1 MAFDGPAAQPGVQE
15 VAQAGAV
22 RRALPAVVPSDWS
35 REPEQDPALAVP
47 FEWAAVVHPARTR
60 IAAIVHLYYEDLATE
75 IRSYLAQIEEGVD
88 VYISTCTDERA
99 ALICDA
105 FKGWATGVVDVRVVP
120 NRGRDIAP
128 KLTAF
133 NDVHS
138 RYEYVLHLHG
148 KRSPHVSVLAT
159 WRQFLLENLIG
170 NGKSARSAIA
180 ALDSLPSLGM
190 VAAQHFEPVRHCLG
204 WGQNFAACQRLAQ
217 RMGFTLDAGA
227 PLDFPSGS
235 MFWARSSALQPIFSL
250 NLTAD
255 DFEEEQGQTDGTLA
269 HAIERLFFFACE
281 RAGFAWIKIGEP
293 ELYASTPRIER
304 VDSPAL
310 LQDWFHQT
318 RFKLLAPGEERAVRG
333 VPEKM
338 VGPSATFVSRIQRRA
353 LGIDFAA
360 PVAGWKVAVGIV
372 PLDHPSFV
380 VERAVRSALASLHC
394 FDPVSGAV
402 WILGRSSLDQSLPVG
417 QIEWVEVPDGQ
428 RQTQAA
434 GHNRL
439 MADAFG
445 AGATHYIAL
454 DAAGLL
460 HPSAVSAL
468 MDMMAANRNHC
479 LVEALPVPT
488 RQTKAYDAFTFD
500 TPWVE
505 SRCVA
510 IPRQA
515 FQAVGGFDEDLA
527 LVCEDIDF
535 SWRVRAIGLGLKTCP
550 RAILA
555 CPDTA
560 LWTTAE
566 ALQIHL
572 LGVVRLCLKWGD
584 EHALEKALRGPIADV
599 MPHLPQGAQAMPADW
614 RRRADQAHLDD
625 LLERTRLRLSERL

>member
-1 MAFDGPAAQPGVQE
+1 MSLDAASPSSPAITGDPRWSAAVLTTDPE
-15 VAQAGAV
+15 AALLELLLAQAANRSEVEDLHRQVVALRAELALHGSASWRLTAPLRSPAFRKLVRPVVSGASGFARSCSIGLV
-22 RRALPAVVPSDWS
+22 S
-35 REPEQDPALAVP
+35 EPEQDPALAVP

-105 FKGWATGVVDVRVVP
+105 FKGWASGVVDVRVVP

-170 NGKSARSAIA
+170 NGKPARSAIA
-180 ALDSLPSLGM
+180 ALDLLPSLGM
-190 VAAQHFEPVRHCLG
+190 VAAQHFEPVRHWLG

-235 MFWARSSALQPIFSL
+235 MFWARLSALQPIFSL

-333 VPEKM
+333 FPRKWWGLV
-338 VGPSATFVSRIQRRA
+338 RRSCRAFNAARWA
-353 LGIDFAA
+353 LIS
-360 PVAGWKVAVGIV
+360 
-372 PLDHPSFV
+372 PL
-380 VERAVRSALASLHC
+380 R
-394 FDPVSGAV
+394 
-402 WILGRSSLDQSLPVG
+402 WPVG
-417 QIEWVEVPDGQ
+417 
-428 RQTQAA
+428 
-434 GHNRL
+434 
-439 MADAFG
+439 
-445 AGATHYIAL
+445 
-454 DAAGLL
+454 
-460 HPSAVSAL
+460 
-468 MDMMAANRNHC
+468 
-479 LVEALPVPT
+479 
-488 RQTKAYDAFTFD
+488 K
-500 TPWVE
+500 
-505 SRCVA
+505 
-510 IPRQA
+510 
-515 FQAVGGFDEDLA
+515 
-527 LVCEDIDF
+527 
-535 SWRVRAIGLGLKTCP
+535 
-550 RAILA
+550 
-555 CPDTA
+555 
-560 LWTTAE
+560 
-566 ALQIHL
+566 
-572 LGVVRLCLKWGD
+572 
-584 EHALEKALRGPIADV
+584 
-599 MPHLPQGAQAMPADW
+599 
-614 RRRADQAHLDD
+614 
-625 LLERTRLRLSERL
+625 